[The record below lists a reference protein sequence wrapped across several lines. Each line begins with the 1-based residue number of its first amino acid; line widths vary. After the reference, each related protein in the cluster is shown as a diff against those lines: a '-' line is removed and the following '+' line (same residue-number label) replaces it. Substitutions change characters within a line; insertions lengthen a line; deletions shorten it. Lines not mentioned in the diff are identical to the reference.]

1 MRSEIGT
8 GDGSA
13 LGRPGAE
20 PFPVQETGP
29 GGGRAAVQSEAQ
41 AARPGGCTLCPRAC
55 GADRAAGE
63 RGFCGMG
70 ETPAIA
76 RVSFH
81 MWEEPCISGTRG
93 SGTVFFAGCPL
104 GCIYCQNRSIV
115 AGSVIPGGGSDLP
128 LAKKVT
134 DAEMADIFVRLER
147 DGAHNINLVTAT
159 HFLPGVIRAL
169 RMAKARGLGI
179 PVVYNTS
186 GYECEESLRA
196 LSGLVD
202 IYLTDF
208 RYMDPKTAAAY
219 SRAPDYPVAAKT
231 ALSEMLRQTPLSF
244 GPDGLMTSGTI
255 VRILLLPGH
264 VKEACSIVS
273 YIHETYGDRLYLS
286 LLRQYT
292 PLPAVMSDPL
302 LRRKVTKREYDRLVQ
317 HALSLGV
324 TKAFVQEG
332 AAAEESFIPVFDG
345 RGVEKT

>member
-1 MRSEIGT
+1 M
-8 GDGSA
+8 
-13 LGRPGAE
+13 
-20 PFPVQETGP
+20 
-29 GGGRAAVQSEAQ
+29 
-41 AARPGGCTLCPRAC
+41 
-55 GADRAAGE
+55 
-63 RGFCGMG
+63 
-70 ETPAIA
+70 
-76 RVSFH
+76 
-81 MWEEPCISGTRG
+81 
-93 SGTVFFAGCPL
+93 
-104 GCIYCQNRSIV
+104 
-115 AGSVIPGGGSDLP
+115 
-128 LAKKVT
+128 
-134 DAEMADIFVRLER
+134 
-147 DGAHNINLVTAT
+147 
-159 HFLPGVIRAL
+159 
-169 RMAKARGLGI
+169 
-179 PVVYNTS
+179 
-186 GYECEESLRA
+186 
-196 LSGLVD
+196 
-202 IYLTDF
+202 
-208 RYMDPKTAAAY
+208 
-219 SRAPDYPVAAKT
+219 AAKT